1 MKEQAIDLEK
11 VCQKQQS
18 GFEEIS
24 QRR

>member
-1 MKEQAIDLEK
+1 MKEQVIDLEK